1 MHEMPMRK
9 KNKDNP
15 PTPFHKVF
23 PLEPEVS
30 SMKRIGIIGGIGPE
44 STVDYYKLII
54 GAFHKNHADT
64 GYPEIIIYSANLDDL
79 MKILESKKWDDLT
92 DWLLEKVVALHN
104 AGAEFAVI
112 GSNTPHIV
120 FQEVSSRAPI
130 PMLSIIEETRKKAQ
144 QLGIQKPGLM
154 GTKFTMELDFYK
166 KPFRDCNM
174 MVVVPGLED
183 QALIHRRLFSEI
195 ELGIIKNSTREELLS
210 IVKKMID
217 RHSIDAL
224 ILGCTELPLIL
235 NKDEFGIPFLNTTA
249 IHAESIVNYAYPN
262 LQEGKK

>member
-1 MHEMPMRK
+1 
-9 KNKDNP
+9 
-15 PTPFHKVF
+15 
-23 PLEPEVS
+23 
-30 SMKRIGIIGGIGPE
+30 MKRIGIVGGIGPE

-54 GAFHKNHADT
+54 GAFHEKQTDL
-64 GYPEIIIYSANLDDL
+64 GYPEIIIYSANLSNL
-79 MKILESKKWDDLT
+79 MRILETKDWENLT
-92 DWLLEKVVALHN
+92 DWLLEKVVALHK

-120 FQEVSSRAPI
+120 FDKVSSRSPI

-144 QLGIQKPGLM
+144 RLGFKKLGLL
-154 GTKFTMELDFYK
+154 GTRFTMESDFFK
-166 KPFRDCNM
+166 KPFGDNEM
-174 MVVVPGLED
+174 AVVVPEKED
-183 QALIHRRLFSEI
+183 QELIHHRLFSEI
-195 ELGIIKNSTREELLS
+195 ELGIIKDSTREELLS

-249 IHAESIVNYAYPN
+249 IHAESIVNFC
-262 LQEGKK
+262 LEKET